1 MMSGMLLDASPTPLP
16 NSLSEKLDYQ
26 IYQTRLL
33 TGIVE
38 DNRLALKRLVGMMS
52 HLLDNS
58 GQSPAN
64 DSSHIDSSLDEKKKP
79 VPTSSNLP
87 QSKSDLCRFWKIHS
101 DRKPSAVAWL
111 TVRYTFSSFI

>member
-1 MMSGMLLDASPTPLP
+1 MLLDASPTPLP

-38 DNRLALKRLVGMMS
+38 DNRLALKRLVAMMS
-52 HLLDNS
+52 HLLDSSSS

-79 VPTSSNLP
+79 ITTSTNVP
-87 QSKSDLCRFWKIHS
+87 QSKSDVCRFWKIHS
-101 DRKPSAVAWL
+101 DRKS
-111 TVRYTFSSFI
+111 